1 MLARVAG
8 TDWTVDSLLFL
19 MVIMQISCQSAA
31 IWFAAQFRRFSN
43 YIFENFSKIYEIACC
58 IIMVV
63 CTELKIK
70 LVLEVLLPVLVG
82 LCSCR
87 KMAFV
92 ARAAGKQQKIHSFA
106 PLSEGDLMMEG
117 NILKRDRQQFQIN
130 EELDLRTRLLM
141 REAECII
148 KVTKNAFCI

>member
-1 MLARVAG
+1 MWYDDGCLYRNENKACFG
-8 TDWTVDSLLFL
+8 
-19 MVIMQISCQSAA
+19 CAA
-31 IWFAAQFRRFSN
+31 I
-43 YIFENFSKIYEIACC
+43 
-58 IIMVV
+58 
-63 CTELKIK
+63 
-70 LVLEVLLPVLVG
+70 VLVG

-106 PLSEGDLMMEG
+106 PLSEGVLMMEG

-148 KVTKNAFCI
+148 KVIKKMLLYLIITIDFLF